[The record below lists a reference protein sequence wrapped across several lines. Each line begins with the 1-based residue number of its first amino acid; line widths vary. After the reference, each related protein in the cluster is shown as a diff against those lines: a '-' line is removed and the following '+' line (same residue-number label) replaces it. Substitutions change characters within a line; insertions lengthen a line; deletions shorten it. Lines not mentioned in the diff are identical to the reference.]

1 MVIYKFSYVLKISYV
16 LSVVDDVYIAQQFA
30 GVAQRGAQGGVAYVF
45 NMERELFA
53 RFHLENEWLLGKQM

>member
-1 MVIYKFSYVLKISYV
+1 MSYV

-30 GVAQRGAQGGVAYVF
+30 GVAQKGAQGGVAYVF